1 MLKSIFLSG
10 KVWYLCSAIALKSPG
25 SLSPL
30 ARVPL
35 GPPLAHRMA
44 HQPMGRQG
52 MEGVDAR
59 PWRRGCL
66 HLKNNAEALSYLKQ
80 DGSTSHVY
88 ANDTASEYV
97 ETGEGGVQEDTGN

>member
-35 GPPLAHRMA
+35 GAPLAHRMA
-44 HQPMGRQG
+44 HQPMGRQR
-52 MEGVDAR
+52 MEEVDAR
-59 PWRRGCL
+59 PWRG
-66 HLKNNAEALSYLKQ
+66 
-80 DGSTSHVY
+80 GSVFI
-88 ANDTASEYV
+88 
-97 ETGEGGVQEDTGN
+97 